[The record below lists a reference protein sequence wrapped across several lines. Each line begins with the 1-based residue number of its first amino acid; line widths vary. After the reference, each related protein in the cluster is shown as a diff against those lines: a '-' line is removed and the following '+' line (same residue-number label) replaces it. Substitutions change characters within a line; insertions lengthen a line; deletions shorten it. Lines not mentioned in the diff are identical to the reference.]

1 LKLCDELP
9 KSLAIFDF
17 TSRGFLVKTI
27 QDQFDLSGRKAVVTG
42 ASGGIGYVCALGLAQ
57 AGADIAIHYRT
68 NKASVEKLAS
78 EIEALGRGTFVI
90 QADVSDYDDVNR
102 MAQIVDK
109 HWGKVDILFN
119 NAGIGLTVEPEKS
132 TKEQWLK
139 VIDVNLNGV
148 FYCAQAFGKIMIR
161 EGGGSIINMG
171 SMSADIINR
180 PEEVSYSTSKAGVH
194 AMTRGLAACWAK
206 YNIRVNAIAPGYI
219 ATEMSLPEM
228 RNRSEWVKTY
238 WTDWTPQNRV
248 APPEELAGLVVY
260 LASDASSY
268 MTGSALII
276 DGGFTVY

>member
-1 LKLCDELP
+1 M
-9 KSLAIFDF
+9 
-17 TSRGFLVKTI
+17 KTI
-27 QDQFDLSGRKAVVTG
+27 QELFDLNGRKAVVTG
-42 ASGGIGYVCALGLAQ
+42 ASGGIGSACALGLAQ
-57 AGADIAIHYRT
+57 AGADIALHYCSNRT
-68 NKASVEKLAS
+68 PLEKLS
-78 EIEALGRGTFVI
+78 NEIQKLGRDVLI
-90 QADVSDYDDVNR
+90 VQAYISNYDDVNR
-102 MAQIVDK
+102 MANEIDK
-109 HWGKVDILFN
+109 KWGRVDILFN

-132 TKEQWLK
+132 SQDQWLK
-139 VIDVNLNGV
+139 VIDTNLNGI

-161 EGGGSIINMG
+161 EGGGSIINTG

-206 YNIRVNAIAPGYI
+206 YKIRVNAIAPGYI

-228 RNRSEWVKTY
+228 RNRPEWVKTY

-248 APPEELAGLVVY
+248 APPEELVGLVIY

-268 MTGSALII
+268 MTGSALTI